1 MQKIEPNIP
10 ALQHVR
16 KQSLLLLPFV
26 IGLFVIYIIS
36 VYFCGMSPVLEIIL
50 KVLAIAIIILL
61 AIGCIGAGFILC
73 KWFTDDLNDYYA
85 AQRDLRRWELE
96 DKIKALHDKDP

>member
-1 MQKIEPNIP
+1 MFVNR
-10 ALQHVR
+10 VYCCC
-16 KQSLLLLPFV
+16 LLPFLLV
-26 IGLFVIYIIS
+26 CLLFIYFLFVIYIIS
-36 VYFCGMSPVLEIIL
+36 VYFCDMLPVLEIIL

-96 DKIKALHDKDP
+96 DKIKALHDKDS